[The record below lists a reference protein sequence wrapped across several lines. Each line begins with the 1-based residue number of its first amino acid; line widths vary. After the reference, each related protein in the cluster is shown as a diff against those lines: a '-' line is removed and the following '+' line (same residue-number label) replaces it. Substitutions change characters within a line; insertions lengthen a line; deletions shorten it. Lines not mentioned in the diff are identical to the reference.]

1 MLPVIPCSTIR
12 GTKEA
17 SGEPQLQKNIDMLN
31 IVGHW
36 SQTDHKGARSSSSG
50 TGLRG
55 VHRKQML
62 KGGGHGN

>member
-1 MLPVIPCSTIR
+1 
-12 GTKEA
+12 
-17 SGEPQLQKNIDMLN
+17 MLN

-36 SQTDHKGARSSSSG
+36 SQTGHKGARSGSSG

-62 KGGGHGN
+62 KGGGHGNYKEKDDCKENHGQKS